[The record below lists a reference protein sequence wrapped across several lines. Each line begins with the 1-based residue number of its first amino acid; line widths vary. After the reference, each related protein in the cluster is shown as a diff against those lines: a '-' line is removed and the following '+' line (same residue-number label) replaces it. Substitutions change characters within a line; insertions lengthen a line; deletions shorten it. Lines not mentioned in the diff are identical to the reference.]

1 MSGDNSFLPQAV
13 AMVREAIQAD
23 HDKDYEKATMLY
35 QNSLE
40 RFILAIKYEKNP
52 TTKKL
57 LCKRVD
63 GYMKRAEKLK
73 KLLKDPDAGSGGKQ
87 PTANSV
93 GDGKAGA
100 TKDSETDK
108 LEKQLSNVILSDKP
122 NVKWSDVAGLDQA
135 KRALKEAVI
144 LPANF
149 PQLFTGKRRPWK
161 GILLYGPPGT
171 GKSYL
176 AKAVATE
183 ANSTFLSVSSSDLVS
198 KWQGESEKLVKGMF
212 QIARKKKP
220 AIIFIDEIDS
230 LCSAR
235 GEGENEASRRIKT
248 EFLVQMQG
256 VGKTHDGILVLGAT
270 NVPWEI
276 DGAMRRRFEKRVYI
290 PLPEEYARSFMFKLH
305 MGDTKNNLGTWA
317 TKPKPGGDE
326 DEKLATNP
334 NFIELGKKT
343 DGFSGSDINVVV
355 REALMQPV
363 RKCQSAKFFQPW
375 GEKVRA
381 KLKSHLV
388 LAQSFLKYMLSQKSS
403 LTAADVQTYLEK
415 KGYQYTDQE
424 FCRLFKSVFAAPG
437 KIDPAKMARNVERLN
452 AINRDLLRAFAKDVE
467 LANEMGDEA
476 TDERNMAK
484 KGSYILK
491 IHTSPELKQWH
502 RMLSNAIRSPRVL
515 SGDALNARVR
525 NLEWVQAILEKA
537 ETMTR
542 AGKRMDAQSF
552 QKAKAILT
560 DRAAGGV
567 GDAMEVDDADLAKL
581 TPCGPNDEGAVHI
594 DLYDLASE
602 ELKVPDVTM
611 KDFQEVLKHAK
622 GSVAQDELTKF
633 IEWTEEFGEEGA

>member
-1 MSGDNSFLPQAV
+1 MSF
-13 AMVREAIQAD
+13 
-23 HDKDYEKATMLY
+23 Y
-35 QNSLE
+35 QEQHTFQKNTD
-40 RFILAIKYEKNP
+40 EKNP
-52 TTKKL
+52 TTRKL
-57 LCKRVD
+57 LVRRVD

-73 KLLKDPDAGSGGKQ
+73 KLLRDQEKADEEAAKPKATPTGAGKGGGE
-87 PTANSV
+87 SS
-93 GDGKAGA
+93 
-100 TKDSETDK
+100 KDSETDK

-122 NVKWSDVAGLDQA
+122 DVKWSDVAGLDAA

-276 DGAMRRRFEKRVYI
+276 DAAMRRRFEKRVYI
-290 PLPEEYARSFMFKLH
+290 PLPEDYARSFMFKLH
-305 MGDTKNNLGTWA
+305 MGDTKNNLGKWA
-317 TKPKPGGDE
+317 AAPKPGGEE
-326 DEKLATNP
+326 DEKIATNP
-334 NFIELGKKT
+334 NFIELGLKT
-343 DGFSGSDINVVV
+343 QGFSGSDINVVV

-363 RKCQSAKFFQPW
+363 RSCQSSKFFRPY
-375 GEKVRA
+375 GELIRQNFRRNLGLVQQFYQGV
-381 KLKSHLV
+381 KS
-388 LAQSFLKYMLSQKSS
+388 KYGTVATEAIEQEFK
-403 LTAADVQTYLEK
+403 A
-415 KGYQYTDQE
+415 KGYAYTNVD
-424 FCRLFKSVFAAPG
+424 FCKMFRDVCQSGNLDRG
-437 KIDPAKMARNVERLN
+437 KIQKLRDRDN
-452 AINRDLLRAFAKDVE
+452 AMNRDMLRSFAKDV
-467 LANEMGDEA
+467 LAAESMTDIKDEKG
-476 TDERNMAK
+476 MMK
-484 KGSYILK
+484 KGAYIKK
-491 IHTSPELKQWH
+491 IHTEQRYAQWH
-502 RMLSNAIRSPRVL
+502 KTLASRILSAQRVSGEQLNSLVTKLEFCQELLERAEEASRGRCSQPRQDEFTKAQ
-515 SGDALNARVR
+515 G
-525 NLEWVQAILEKA
+525 ILREQ
-537 ETMTR
+537 T
-542 AGKRMDAQSF
+542 GGLGGSF
-552 QKAKAILT
+552 EI
-560 DRAAGGV
+560 
-567 GDAMEVDDADLAKL
+567 DDPDFIKL
-581 TPCGPNDEGAVHI
+581 TPCEEKDVGAMRLG
-594 DLYDLASE
+594 LYDLASV

-611 KDFQEVLKHAK
+611 RDFQLVLQHAK
-622 GSVAQDELTKF
+622 GSVAEDELTKF

>member
-1 MSGDNSFLPQAV
+1 
-13 AMVREAIQAD
+13 
-23 HDKDYEKATMLY
+23 
-35 QNSLE
+35 
-40 RFILAIKYEKNP
+40 
-52 TTKKL
+52 
-57 LCKRVD
+57 
-63 GYMKRAEKLK
+63 MKRAEKLK
-73 KLLKDPDAGSGGKQ
+73 KLLKEGAEASAGKK
-87 PTANSV
+87 PTAHGV
-93 GDGKAGA
+93 GGSEDASKE
-100 TKDSETDK
+100 SETDK

-276 DGAMRRRFEKRVYI
+276 DAAMRRRFEKRVYI
-290 PLPEEYARSFMFKLH
+290 PLPETYARSFMFKLH
-305 MGDTKNNLGTWA
+305 MGNTKNNLGKWA
-317 TKPKPGGDE
+317 AKPKPGGDE
-326 DEKLATNP
+326 DEKIATNP
-334 NFIELGKKT
+334 NFVELGNKT
-343 DGFSGSDINVVV
+343 AGFSGSDINVVV

-363 RKCQSAKFFQPW
+363 RSCQSAKFFQPY

-381 KLKSHLV
+381 KLKRHIKMAYELSREVGASTNVDSV
-388 LAQSFLKYMLSQKSS
+388 L
-403 LTAADVQTYLEK
+403 ER
-415 KGYQYTDQE
+415 KGYTYTDPE
-424 FCRLFKSVFAAPG
+424 FCQLFNFLYQKGGRL
-437 KIDPAKMARNVERLN
+437 DPERMAQTKAKVN
-452 AINRDLLRAFAKDVE
+452 AINRDLLRSFALDVLAAKKMGSNTKKD
-467 LANEMGDEA
+467 NGMS
-476 TDERNMAK
+476 K
-484 KGSYILK
+484 KGSYIAK
-491 IHTSPELKQWH
+491 IHTSTQLAQWH
-502 RMLSNAIRSPRVL
+502 IRLAQTVL
-515 SGDALNARVR
+515 SPKGQGDIDARVSE
-525 NLEWVQAILEKA
+525 LEWVQAFLEDAEESERAGGSVSRGDFEKA
-537 ETMTR
+537 MGILQS
-542 AGKRMDAQSF
+542 GK
-552 QKAKAILT
+552 
-560 DRAAGGV
+560 GGV
-567 GDAMEVDDADLAKL
+567 GRTMEMNDEDLAKL
-581 TPCGPNDEGAVHI
+581 TPCEADDEGAVHI

-611 KDFQEVLKHAK
+611 KDFQQVLTHAK
-622 GSVAQDELTKF
+622 GSVAEDELTKF
-633 IEWTEEFGEEGA
+633 IEWTKEFGEEGA